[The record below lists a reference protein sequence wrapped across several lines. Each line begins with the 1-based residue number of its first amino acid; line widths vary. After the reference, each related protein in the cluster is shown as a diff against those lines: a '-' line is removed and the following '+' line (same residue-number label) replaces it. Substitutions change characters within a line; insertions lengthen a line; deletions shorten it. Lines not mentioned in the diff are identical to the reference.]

1 MENLGIVPAV
11 LVLDSLKKRYGDVVA
26 LDSASLDASP
36 GRILGFLGPNGAG
49 KTTAMRAI
57 FGLVALDGGSVSWDG
72 RPVTPA
78 DRRGFGYMPERRG
91 LYPRM
96 RVRRQVAWLG
106 RLRGMD
112 KDAAESAAGAWLE
125 RLGLGEREDDRV
137 EQLSHGNQQR
147 AQLAASLVHGPSLI
161 VLDEPFSGLDPM
173 GVDAMSDIIREL
185 SDAGSAVVF
194 SSHQLDLVE
203 DVCDD
208 VAIIDHG
215 RVVVDGPIADVRRAT
230 HHRRLEVAHTDPA
243 VEWRPPLDHQIVSR
257 RDGVGTFLVSATSD
271 PAALLEDAAAA
282 GTLASFSFEAPR
294 LSDVF
299 REAVRR

>member
-1 MENLGIVPAV
+1 MLT
-11 LVLDSLKKRYGDVVA
+11 LDDLNKRYGTIVA
-26 LDSASLDASP
+26 LDSASLTASA

-57 FGLVALDGGSVSWDG
+57 FGLVALDSGSVRWDG
-72 RPVTPA
+72 EPITQA
-78 DRRGFGYMPERRG
+78 ARRTFGYMPERRG

-96 RVRRQVAWLG
+96 RVKAQIAWLG

-112 KDAAESAAGAWLE
+112 RPSADAAAASWLE
-125 RLGLGEREDDRV
+125 RLGLGERANDRV

-185 SDAGSAVVF
+185 AHGGSTVVF

-208 VAIIDHG
+208 VAIIDAG
-215 RVVVDGPIADVRRAT
+215 RVVVAGPIADVRRAT
-230 HHRRLEVAHTDPA
+230 HHRRLEVAFTDGDVTWAPPA
-243 VEWRPPLDHQIVSR
+243 VHR
-257 RDGVGTFLVSATSD
+257 LVSERNGTAAYLVPADSD
-271 PAALLEDAAAA
+271 PARLLESARAA
-282 GTLASFSFEAPR
+282 GALTSFTFEAPR

-299 REAVRR
+299 REAVGR